1 MLITNMESAMNVA
14 EKVRDIAAQLL
25 NVDQTTI
32 RPTMRWRSD
41 LDMSSI
47 DFVEL
52 LSALENEFDI
62 RIPEADSQQFGT
74 VESVVRY
81 VEEKIAARTK

>member
-1 MLITNMESAMNVA
+1 MNVA

-62 RIPEADSQQFGT
+62 RIPEADAQQFDT

-81 VEEKIAARTK
+81 VEEKIAAKD

>member
-1 MLITNMESAMNVA
+1 MMESAMNVA

-62 RIPEADSQQFGT
+62 RIPEADAQQFDT

-81 VEEKIAARTK
+81 VEEKIAAKD

>member
-1 MLITNMESAMNVA
+1 MMESAMNVA

-52 LSALENEFDI
+52 LAELENEFDI
-62 RIPEADSQQFGT
+62 RIPEADAQQFDT
-74 VESVVRY
+74 VESVMRY
-81 VEEKIAARTK
+81 VEEKIATRTK

>member
-1 MLITNMESAMNVA
+1 MNVA

-32 RPTMRWRSD
+32 RPTMRWRGD

-62 RIPEADSQQFGT
+62 RIPEADSQQFDT

-81 VEEKIAARTK
+81 VEEKIATRTK